1 MYKDGHRGV
10 ALLLMVP
17 LTGLFGIV
25 GFGMTILAVAV
36 CRLPD
41 LDHDY
46 SWLPHRGLTHT
57 IWFAVGTGAVTT
69 TGLYIGLIGLP
80 IEIPAWP
87 LALLAG
93 TTVFLGIVSH
103 LIADALTVGRGDRAI
118 RPFQPLSPEQLRFGL
133 VRSNSRIWNVALL
146 VGGIGAQVLAL
157 GMFYRPF

>member
-17 LTGLFGIV
+17 LTGLFGII
-25 GFGMTILAVAV
+25 GFGMTILAVVV

-46 SWLPHRGLTHT
+46 GWLPHRGLTHT
-57 IWFAVGTGAVTT
+57 IWFAVGAGAVTT
-69 TGLYIGLIGLP
+69 AGLYLGFIGLP

-103 LIADALTVGRGDRAI
+103 LIADALTVGRGDHAI
-118 RPFQPLSPEQLRFGL
+118 RPFQPLSSEQLIFGL

-146 VGGIGAQVLAL
+146 VGGIGAQILAL

>member
-46 SWLPHRGLTHT
+46 GWLPHRGLTHT
-57 IWFAVGTGAVTT
+57 VWFAVGAGAVTT
-69 TGLYIGLIGLP
+69 AGLYVGLIGLP

-93 TTVFLGIVSH
+93 TNVFLGIVSH
-103 LIADALTVGRGDRAI
+103 LIADALTVGRGDHAI

-133 VRSNSRIWNVALL
+133 VRSNSRIWNGALL
-146 VGGIGAQVLAL
+146 VGGIGAQILAL
-157 GMFYRPF
+157 GLFYRPF